1 LRVSPRGS
9 APRRY
14 GYRDTIGEALYRE
27 DAVAYP
33 EDLLSD
39 GERVILHKH
48 SHWKMLLV
56 PYLVLLVTLAVGIW
70 LAILVK
76 DESWSTVGF
85 IAIGAVGLIILVWL
99 FFIPFVRWRT
109 THFIVTTDR
118 VMAREGVINRTGI
131 DIPLGRIN
139 SVRFEHGLI
148 DRIFGCGTLIIES
161 ASQEPLE
168 FDDIPQVEKV
178 HTMLYREVNDNPHDD
193 FVQQG
198 FQQGFQQAPVQQY
211 PPQGDQ
217 RRR

>member
-1 LRVSPRGS
+1 M
-9 APRRY
+9 
-14 GYRDTIGEALYRE
+14 
-27 DAVAYP
+27 AYP

-39 GERVILHKH
+39 NEQVILHKH

-56 PYLVLLVTLAVGIW
+56 PYLVLIVVVGLGIW
-70 LAILVK
+70 LAMLVS
-76 DESWSTVGF
+76 DTSWATVGY
-85 IAIGAVGLIILVWL
+85 IAIGAVALILLVWL

-118 VMAREGVINRTGI
+118 VMAREGVIKRTGI

-139 SVRFEHGLI
+139 SVRFEHGLV

-193 FVQQG
+193 FVQPAGGGYQET
-198 FQQGFQQAPVQQY
+198 QQY
-211 PPQGDQ
+211 PPQGGGQ
-217 RRR
+217 FRQ